1 MNAAA
6 RMLNQGVLS
15 RGWAISFFLAKSQL
29 STMILVLAV
38 LSSALSIIYVTNIT
52 RTLNANIQQN
62 LTMHDTLHVQWG
74 QLLLE
79 KSTWMVQARVQQV
92 AEEKLQMVIP
102 DSKSVMIVDAN

>member
-6 RMLNQGVLS
+6 RTLNQGVLS
-15 RGWAISFFLAKSQL
+15 RGWAISFFLAKAQL

-52 RTLNANIQQN
+52 RTLNSNIQQN
-62 LTMHDTLHVQWG
+62 LTMHDTFHVQWG

-92 AEEKLQMVIP
+92 AEEKLKMVIP
-102 DSKSVMIVDAN
+102 DSKSVMIVNAN